1 MYRDIVSY
9 EIQGEHEK
17 YRDIVAYEIQDEHK
31 KVTTCDLC

>member
-17 YRDIVAYEIQDEHK
+17 YRDIVAYEIQDEHE